1 MPSGSHGRQNAA
13 MKQPNG
19 NRRVVIVD
27 DNRGFRAA
35 ADVFLRT
42 LDGVEVVGFAA
53 DGLQGLELIDRVEP
67 DAAIVD
73 ISMPGLNGFEL
84 AAQLRKPPA
93 GPGIILV
100 SMNVDQ
106 ATRSEAHRLGVDGVV
121 AKADFVEQL
130 PQLLEAI
137 FLKSGPRGILQ
148 APDKTERHS

>member
-1 MPSGSHGRQNAA
+1 MNHTAS
-13 MKQPNG
+13 K
-19 NRRVVIVD
+19 RRVVIVD

-35 ADVFLRT
+35 AEVFLRT

-53 DGLQGLELIDRVEP
+53 DGLQGLELIDRVGP

-93 GPGIILV
+93 GPGVILV

-121 AKADFVEQL
+121 AKADLVEQL
-130 PQLLEAI
+130 PRLLEAI
-137 FLKSGPRGILQ
+137 FLKSGLRCILQ
-148 APDKTERHS
+148 APDNTEGHS